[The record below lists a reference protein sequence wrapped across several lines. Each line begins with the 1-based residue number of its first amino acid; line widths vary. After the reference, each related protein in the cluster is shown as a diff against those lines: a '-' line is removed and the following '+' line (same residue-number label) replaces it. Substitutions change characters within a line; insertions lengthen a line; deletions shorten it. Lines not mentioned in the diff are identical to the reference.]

1 MNFLGHLYF
10 SNNDPQLMYA
20 NLLGD
25 SVKGKDYS
33 HLPQKIQD
41 GVKLHRI
48 IDHYID
54 THPVVLELL
63 RELYEVLPKISGIA
77 VDLYFDHLLARN
89 WSSFHEKSL
98 KEFVEDFYA
107 IEFETPKQYS
117 YQFDF
122 MIGKMKEFNWLYEYR
137 NHSGLTQACSGLSR
151 RISFENALAKAPEI
165 FIERE
170 ESIKLAFNK
179 FMCDA
184 IPFFESYFKGN

>member
-1 MNFLGHLYF
+1 MNFLGHLFF

-41 GVKLHRI
+41 GVKLHRT
-48 IDHYID
+48 IDDYID

-63 RELYEVLPKISGIA
+63 RELYEPLPKISGIA

-89 WSSFHEKSL
+89 WSSFHNQDL
-98 KEFVEDFYA
+98 KEFVQDFYA
-107 IEFETPKQYS
+107 IEFETPEQYS
-117 YQFDF
+117 DRFDF
-122 MIGKMKEFNWLYEYR
+122 MIGKMKEFDWLYEYR

-151 RISFENALAKAPEI
+151 RISFQNALAKAPDI
-165 FIERE
+165 FLERE
-170 ESIKLAFNK
+170 ESIELAFNK
-179 FMCDA
+179 FMSDA
-184 IPFFESYFKGN
+184 VPFFESYFKEN